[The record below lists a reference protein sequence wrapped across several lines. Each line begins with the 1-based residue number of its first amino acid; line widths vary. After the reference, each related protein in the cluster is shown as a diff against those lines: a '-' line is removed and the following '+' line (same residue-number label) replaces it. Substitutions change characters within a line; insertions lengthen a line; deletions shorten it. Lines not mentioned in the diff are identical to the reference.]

1 MANSRTAT
9 ARRLLELQAKI
20 APDLLKIDG
29 LKDRLRDFCASN
41 GAFTEEIDG
50 LGSVEVKAGQDKKLK
65 GLIPTLHNDVY
76 MALSEA
82 RRKTLEKDGIVTM
95 EQEWSKA
102 TKPSVTVR
110 L

>member
-1 MANSRTAT
+1 MANSRRAI
-9 ARRLLELQAKI
+9 AKQLLELQSKV

-29 LKDRLRDFCASN
+29 LKDQMRSFCEED

-50 LGSVEVKAGQDKKLK
+50 LGTVEVKAGQEKRLK
-65 GLIPTLHNDVY
+65 GLVPVLHNDVY
-76 MALSEA
+76 IALSET
-82 RRKTLEKDGIVTM
+82 RRATLAKDGIVTM
-95 EQEWSKA
+95 EQDWSKA